1 MANNRTGSVLSS
13 DPRAAAQA
21 AAIGATIGG
30 DGWWYKDGK
39 RLKPADA
46 DALVNAS
53 GAGISGLS
61 DEGHGKPGGFRIGGD
76 VGGLWERNKNDIAKY
91 GGVAANFIPGV
102 GPLAAAGISAALNY
116 AAHKDPLKAA
126 LAGATSYG
134 AGNIG
139 KAIGKIPG
147 AQSVQDVLAK
157 IPGAGAIQKFGGAVK
172 DLIPQGKLPGAQSV
186 QDLLAQAAGGLGG
199 AAQGAGQWLG
209 GDGGMNALGLAQGV
223 NAAAL
228 GQKSNNFADMA
239 AKNVDELWK
248 QKAPLRVAGI
258 AGMLNPKTEDTSAL
272 QRISARGNPFSD
284 RPQPMGG
291 Y

>member
-53 GAGISGLS
+53 G
-61 DEGHGKPGGFRIGGD
+61 
-76 VGGLWERNKNDIAKY
+76 
-91 GGVAANFIPGV
+91 
-102 GPLAAAGISAALNY
+102 AGISAALNY

-272 QRISARGNPFSD
+272 QRISARGNPFAD